1 MKPRNFR
8 YGIPVETWHEA
19 KKEAC
24 LAIRGVASDKGLI
37 FYSDLVKRIKSCA
50 LEPYGEPLAT
60 MLGEIST
67 DEDAAGRGLLTAVVV
82 RKEDGRPG
90 RGFFDKLARDRG
102 RVFPD
107 TDSGRDRFWIEE
119 LECVYRCSSR

>member
-1 MKPRNFR
+1 MRRPNFNH
-8 YGIPVETWHEA
+8 GFPEHTWNAAKEEA
-19 KKEAC
+19 REAM
-24 LAIRGVASDKGLI
+24 IEVASGRALI
-37 FYSDLVKRIKSCA
+37 FYSDLVRRIRRCD
-50 LEPYGEPLAT
+50 LEPYGEPLAK

-67 DEDAAGRGLLTAVVV
+67 DEDAADRGLLTAVVV

-107 TDSGRDRFWIEE
+107 SEAGRDRFWVEE
-119 LECVYRCSSR
+119 LERVYSAQA

>member
-1 MKPRNFR
+1 MKPKDFK
-8 YGIPVETWHEA
+8 YGIPVEIWDEA
-19 KKEAC
+19 KEEAS
-24 LAIRGVASDKGLI
+24 LAIREVASDRSLI
-37 FYSDLVKRIKSCA
+37 FYSDLVKRIRSCA
-50 LEPYGEPLAT
+50 LEPYGEPLAK

-107 TDSGRDRFWIEE
+107 TESGRDRFWIEE
-119 LECVYRCSSR
+119 LERVYSSWQ

>member
-1 MKPRNFR
+1 M
-8 YGIPVETWHEA
+8 A
-19 KKEAC
+19 K
-24 LAIRGVASDKGLI
+24 
-37 FYSDLVKRIKSCA
+37 
-50 LEPYGEPLAT
+50 
-60 MLGEIST
+60 MLGETST

-107 TDSGRDRFWIEE
+107 TESGRDCFWIEE
-119 LECVYRCSSR
+119 LERVYSSWQ